1 MEYNS
6 SWGNE
11 VVFALST
18 NKAKRKTATLNGR
31 VNAHHFVEF
40 EIMCFSVSRVMNSK
54 SIKISLIFEHPL
66 QELHQLYSEVY
77 SNCRHC

>member
-18 NKAKRKTATLNGR
+18 NKTKRKTATLNGR
-31 VNAHHFVEF
+31 VNAHL
-40 EIMCFSVSRVMNSK
+40 
-54 SIKISLIFEHPL
+54 LI
-66 QELHQLYSEVY
+66 
-77 SNCRHC
+77 